1 MRTNEIL
8 RSDWQE
14 FVENFSR
21 KHRGSSV
28 TLEILG
34 PEIGAQVQQ
43 HELGFAGIVADT
55 DVSRGYEIA
64 IMMGTRPDDHI
75 THSISHLSHISL
87 EQTDEGEDVALAIKS
102 ADGVTAL
109 LRISAPRLLEI
120 VDVALGP
127 YERPRL

>member
-14 FVENFSR
+14 FFDSFSQ

-43 HELGFAGIVADT
+43 RELAFAGIVADT
-55 DVSRGYEIA
+55 GEIRGYQIA
-64 IMMGTRPDDHI
+64 IMMGDRPDDHI
-75 THSISHLSHISL
+75 THSISQLSHISL
-87 EQTDEGEDVALAIKS
+87 EQTDEGNDVALAIKS

-109 LRISAPRLLEI
+109 LRFTAPQLLEK
-120 VDVALGP
+120 VDVGVVP
-127 YERPRL
+127 SERPPL